1 MSLDEEPTMSSVES
15 FLRRW
20 SRRKQAHQSELRD
33 QPASET
39 GEESLSQDEESRT
52 AAEPSSPPAQ
62 SSAPLPTPVPPI
74 ETIGQGTDIRPF
86 LAAGVPEEITRA
98 ALRRAWSTDPAI
110 RNFVGL
116 SENFWEGT
124 AGGSIPG
131 FGSLT
136 LDEARDLLARLTG
149 PSEEPGTPQDDP
161 SAALEVL
168 QSRQTAEDEE
178 A

>member
-1 MSLDEEPTMSSVES
+1 MNHDEEPTMSSVES

-20 SRRKQAHQSELRD
+20 SRRKQAHQLELRD

-39 GEESLSQDEESRT
+39 GEESLRQDEESQT
-52 AAEPSSPPAQ
+52 AAEPSSPPTQALV
-62 SSAPLPTPVPPI
+62 SLPTPVPPI

-86 LAAGVPEEITRA
+86 LAVGVPEEITRA

-110 RNFVGL
+110 RDFVGL

-149 PSEEPGTPQDDP
+149 PSGEADQQQHDP
-161 SAALEVL
+161 PTVSDGPHLPEKI
-168 QSRQTAEDEE
+168 AES
-178 A
+178 